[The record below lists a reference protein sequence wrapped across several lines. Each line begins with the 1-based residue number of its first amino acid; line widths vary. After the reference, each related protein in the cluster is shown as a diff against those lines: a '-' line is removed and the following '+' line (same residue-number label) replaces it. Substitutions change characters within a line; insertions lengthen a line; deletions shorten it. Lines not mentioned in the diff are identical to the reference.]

1 MGVTLFSGTIAHN
14 SSKTFPNEEVRPHI
28 FELEHNCSKV
38 SARIKKRKE
47 KETIAFFWLKMFAV
61 LFLHVGTIATS
72 AALPG
77 VNFDCTNNGER
88 LMTCNFEAQ
97 NCTDYNVSLWSHEG
111 ERYCLPLQSASGICL
126 CSVDMTLVPDETH
139 LASLQ
144 RGGKDVE
151 SKNITVKY
159 HIKPN
164 APSIV
169 SVKESNGN
177 VVVKW
182 QSHINRIS
190 LREDMMTNVTY
201 RKEGDTKEV
210 SEIVRVLTADEPC
223 YLEILGEH
231 LAPSTTYVV
240 TAQNF
245 LERGY
250 QPSDRSEEYRF
261 TSPPSPQR
269 LLVAVIISLS
279 LVAVIATCATY
290 GCYVKCRAKYWDS
303 VGDYQNSK
311 LLDLNRSEQEVLKP
325 TAPII
330 SSIYVEPPT
339 DNIKS
344 WSKGSS
350 TESLLQSSGISSGPS
365 SLSGT
370 CTDAVDIIT
379 GVQVAISKALM
390 NISPMSLSTNHPLT
404 SSLQP
409 ACLGPC
415 NREHFLGSYE
425 CDNTTTYSSIVPSC
439 PPQMKTEQS
448 QSGTMCQFEY
458 QDAGVTSTCPDK
470 QASACEDI
478 ALPTMVSSYIL
489 TSTFCQQG
497 TRDSGR
503 FSHSDESLN
512 CSKASVNGDVASK
525 TGDGHM
531 SLKQMFAGD
540 DDGSLPVCSNY
551 QMFQGLR
558 MHTGILF
565 TDLKSSGKGENSG
578 KFPQKT
584 EDAIKGDTAD
594 SFTLARSQ
602 ESLLVHGDYQ
612 AFQGIVKQPGAKIA
626 DQKSVGKD
634 EALETFLE
642 TTEDA
647 SKSNKVNSF
656 MLARSQDS
664 LLVHGDYQAFQG
676 LVKQPGAKIADQK
689 SAGNNEDLE
698 KFLETIEDASK
709 GKKADGFMFAKS
721 QDSLPVNGNYKALQG
736 LNRQSDIKFADLT
749 SSRKEEDLEKFLEKT
764 SEDASEGKKS
774 DGIMLVRSQDSLLVD
789 SNYKAMQG
797 LVTLPCSMTAHQKR
811 VGKEEDLEKFRGKT
825 SEKSSKGDKSD
836 SFMLARSEASLL
848 VEDKALNGLVKHSG
862 NTFAAQKSTGGEE
875 QLKFLDL
882 VSHHMQTPFLPA
894 TDQQHE
900 IITVSGYK
908 NV

>member
-1 MGVTLFSGTIAHN
+1 MRKYARTY
-14 SSKTFPNEEVRPHI
+14 SSWITTAAKCP
-28 FELEHNCSKV
+28 LGS
-38 SARIKKRKE
+38 KE
-47 KETIAFFWLKMFAV
+47 KGKRDHCFFFLKMFAI

-77 VNFDCTNNGER
+77 VNLDCTNNHER
-88 LMTCNFEAQ
+88 LMTCHFEAQ
-97 NCTDYNVSLWSHEG
+97 NCTDYNVPLWSHEG
-111 ERYCLPLQSASGICL
+111 ERYCLPVQSASGKCR
-126 CSVDMTLVPDETH
+126 CSVDMTLVSDETH

-151 SKNITVKY
+151 SKNITVKN
-159 HIKPN
+159 HVKPN
-164 APSIV
+164 APTIV

-182 QSHINRIS
+182 RSNINRDS

-210 SEIVRVLTADEPC
+210 SQIVRVLTADEPC

-245 LERGY
+245 LEWGY
-250 QPSDRSEEYRF
+250 QPSDRSEEYKF

-269 LLVAVIISLS
+269 LLVAVIVSLS

-339 DNIKS
+339 DDIKS

-350 TESLLQSSGISSGPS
+350 TENLLQSSGISSGPS

-370 CTDAVDIIT
+370 CTEAVDIIT
-379 GVQVAISKALM
+379 GVQEAISKALM

-404 SSLQP
+404 SSLPP
-409 ACLGPC
+409 APLSPY
-415 NREHFLGSYE
+415 NRKQYLGSYE

-458 QDAGVTSTCPDK
+458 QEASVTSTCPDK
-470 QASACEDI
+470 QASSCEDI
-478 ALPTMVSSYIL
+478 ALPTMVSSYLL
-489 TSTFCQQG
+489 TGTSCRQG
-497 TRDSGR
+497 TRDSLR

-512 CSKASVNGDVASK
+512 CSKASLNGDVESK
-525 TGDGHM
+525 TRDGHK
-531 SLKQMFAGD
+531 SLKQMLAGD
-540 DDGSLPVCSNY
+540 DDSSLPVCSNY
-551 QMFQGLR
+551 QTFQGLR
-558 MHTGILF
+558 MHSGILF
-565 TDLKSSGKGENSG
+565 ADLKSSGKGENSG

-594 SFTLARSQ
+594 SFTIARSQ
-602 ESLLVHGDYQ
+602 ESLLVHGDYR
-612 AFQGIVKQPGAKIA
+612 AFQGLMKQPGAKIA
-626 DQKSVGKD
+626 DQRSVGKEED
-634 EALETFLE
+634 LEKFLE

-647 SKSNKVNSF
+647 SKSNKVDNFMLARSQESLLVLGDYQAFQVLVKQPDAKIADQKCAGKDEDLEKFLETTEDASKGDKADSF

-664 LLVHGDYQAFQG
+664 LPGDGDYR
-676 LVKQPGAKIADQK
+676 
-689 SAGNNEDLE
+689 
-698 KFLETIEDASK
+698 
-709 GKKADGFMFAKS
+709 
-721 QDSLPVNGNYKALQG
+721 ALQG
-736 LNRQSDIKFADLT
+736 LEKLPGTKIADWKNSKT
-749 SSRKEEDLEKFLEKT
+749 KKDLKFLEKT
-764 SEDASEGKKS
+764 SEEASKSKKA
-774 DGIMLVRSQDSLLVD
+774 DGFMLGRSQDSLPVD
-789 SNYKAMQG
+789 GDYKVLQG
-797 LVTLPCSMTAHQKR
+797 LVKLPCSMTAHQKR
-811 VGKEEDLEKFRGKT
+811 IGKEEHLEKFREKT
-825 SEKSSKGDKSD
+825 SENASKGDKSD
-836 SFMLARSEASLL
+836 SFMLARSDASLL
-848 VEDKALNGLVKHSG
+848 VEDKALHGLVKHSG
-862 NTFAAQKSTGGEE
+862 NTFGAQKSTVREE
-875 QLKFLDL
+875 ELKFLDS
-882 VSHHMQTPFLPA
+882 VSRHMQTPFLLA

>member
-1 MGVTLFSGTIAHN
+1 
-14 SSKTFPNEEVRPHI
+14 
-28 FELEHNCSKV
+28 
-38 SARIKKRKE
+38 
-47 KETIAFFWLKMFAV
+47 MFAI

-77 VNFDCTNNGER
+77 VNLDCTNNGER
-88 LMTCNFEAQ
+88 LMTCHFEAQ
-97 NCTDYNVSLWSHEG
+97 NCTDYNVSLWSNDGYG
-111 ERYCLPLQSASGICL
+111 ERYCLPVQSASGKCC
-126 CSVDMTLVPDETH
+126 CSVDMTLVSGETH
-139 LASLQ
+139 LASLR

-151 SKNITVKY
+151 SKNISVNY
-159 HIKPN
+159 HVKPN
-164 APSIV
+164 TPTIV

-182 QSHINRIS
+182 RSNIHRSS
-190 LREDMMTNVTY
+190 LREDIMTNVTY

-223 YLEILGEH
+223 FLEILGEH

-269 LLVAVIISLS
+269 LLVAVIVSLS

-330 SSIYVEPPT
+330 SSIYVEPPN
-339 DNIKS
+339 DDIKS

-350 TESLLQSSGISSGPS
+350 TESLVQSSGISSGPS

-370 CTDAVDIIT
+370 CTEAVDIIT
-379 GVQVAISKALM
+379 GVQEAISKALM

-404 SSLQP
+404 SSLPP
-409 ACLGPC
+409 ARLSPC
-415 NREHFLGSYE
+415 NRERYLGSYD

-448 QSGTMCQFEY
+448 QSETMCQFEY
-458 QDAGVTSTCPDK
+458 QEAGVTSTGPDK
-470 QASACEDI
+470 QASSCEDM
-478 ALPTMVSSYIL
+478 ALPTMISSYIL
-489 TSTFCQQG
+489 TGTSCQQG
-497 TRDSGR
+497 TRDSWR

-512 CSKASVNGDVASK
+512 CSKASLNGDVESK
-525 TGDGHM
+525 TWDGHK

-551 QMFQGLR
+551 QTFQGLR
-558 MHTGILF
+558 MHSGILF
-565 TDLKSSGKGENSG
+565 VDLKSSGKSENFG
-578 KFPQKT
+578 KFSQKT

-602 ESLLVHGDYQ
+602 ESLLVHGDYR
-612 AFQGIVKQPGAKIA
+612 AFQGLVKQPGAKIA
-626 DQKSVGKD
+626 DQRSVGKD
-634 EALETFLE
+634 EDLEKFLE

-647 SKSNKVNSF
+647 SKSNKVDGF
-656 MLARSQDS
+656 MLARSQES

-689 SAGNNEDLE
+689 CAGKDEDLE
-698 KFLETIEDASK
+698 KFLETTEDTSK
-709 GKKADGFMFAKS
+709 VDKADSFMLARS
-721 QDSLPVNGNYKALQG
+721 QDSLPGDDDYRAFQG
-736 LNRQSDIKFADLT
+736 LVKQPGTNIVDRKNSQTKKDL
-749 SSRKEEDLEKFLEKT
+749 KFLEKT
-764 SEDASEGKKS
+764 SEETSKGRKA
-774 DGIMLVRSQDSLLVD
+774 DGFMLTRSQDSLPVD
-789 SNYKAMQG
+789 GDYKALQG
-797 LVTLPCSMTAHQKR
+797 LVKLPCSMTEHQKR
-811 VGKEEDLEKFRGKT
+811 VGKEEDLEKFREKP
-825 SEKSSKGDKSD
+825 SENASKGDKSD

-848 VEDKALNGLVKHSG
+848 VEDKALHGLVKHSG
-862 NTFAAQKSTGGEE
+862 NTFGVQKSTVREE
-875 QLKFLDL
+875 ELKFLDS
-882 VSHHMQTPFLPA
+882 VSRHMQTPFLLA

-900 IITVSGYK
+900 MITVSGYK